1 MRNFQESTAEE
12 LQKKLEDRNYWLR
25 IHSGE
30 LLEKIQSEVPAKI
43 IKDGV
48 SSIISYYDEHLN
60 YLCTIHR
67 VITTNGNVIH
77 EDIKDIYLD
86 GIRYKAL

>member
-1 MRNFQESTAEE
+1 MRNFQESNTEE
-12 LQKKLEDRNYWLR
+12 LQIKLEDRNYWLR
-25 IHSGE
+25 IHSCE
-30 LLEKIQSEVPAKI
+30 LLEKIQSEVPARI

-67 VITTNGNVIH
+67 VITKNGNVIH